1 MAEPAI
7 LSVEGLSRR
16 YGGVV
21 AVHDVTFDVPDGS
34 ITALIGPNGAGKT
47 TTLNVISGLIP
58 PSDGRVR
65 LRGDDMAGLRSD
77 QICRRGIA
85 RTFQT
90 PQVFRSMS
98 VRDNV
103 IVGTTPRGRIS
114 LIDAA
119 VNSARLRREE
129 QVLAGEVD
137 NWLKFVGLEPQA
149 DRPISEL
156 PFGRL
161 RLVEIA
167 RALSSKP
174 ALLLMDEPSSG
185 LSRRGAELRSVLLR
199 ISTSDHDPAGRTQH
213 AACDVDGRRR
223 PRARQGP
230 VAHRR
235 DAGRGAG
242 RPACAQGLSRDGWL
256 IDAHHLQPQ
265 RWIRAGPSALRRV
278 ARGPGGA
285 MRRRVGAKRRR
296 QDHAAARDLGLSSPT
311 SGTIEFD
318 GQSIGATPPHQIVKR
333 GISQVFRGGR
343 SSAR

>member
-185 LSRRGAELRSVLLR
+185 LSRAEAQELRSVLLR
-199 ISTSDHDPAGRTQH
+199 IKQQAITILLVEHNMPLVMSTADVVLVLDKGQLLTAGTPTE
-213 AACDVDGRRR
+213 V
-223 PRARQGP
+223 
-230 VAHRR
+230 
-235 DAGRGAG
+235 
-242 RPACAQGLSRDGWL
+242 
-256 IDAHHLQPQ
+256 
-265 RWIRAGPSALRRV
+265 RV
-278 ARGPGGA
+278 NPLVRKAYLGTGG
-285 MRRRVGAKRRR
+285 
-296 QDHAAARDLGLSSPT
+296 
-311 SGTIEFD
+311 
-318 GQSIGATPPHQIVKR
+318 
-333 GISQVFRGGR
+333 
-343 SSAR
+343 

>member
-7 LSVEGLSRR
+7 LTVEGLSRR

-21 AVHDVTFDVPDGS
+21 AVQGVSFAVPEGS

-58 PSDGRVR
+58 PTDGRVR
-65 LRGDDMAGLRSD
+65 LRGEDTAGLRSD
-77 QICRRGIA
+77 QLCRRGIA

-103 IVGTTPRGRIS
+103 FVGTTPRGRIN

-119 VNSARLRREE
+119 VSSSRLRGEERE
-129 QVLAGEVD
+129 LSGEVD
-137 NWLKFVGLEPQA
+137 DWLSFVGLGAQA
-149 DRPISEL
+149 DQPISEL

-185 LSRRGAELRSVLLR
+185 LSRAEAQELRSVLLR
-199 ISTSDHDPAGRTQH
+199 IKQQAVTILLVEHNMPLVMSTADVVLVLDKGQLLAAGTPAE
-213 AACDVDGRRR
+213 V
-223 PRARQGP
+223 RASPIVRKAYLGT
-230 VAHRR
+230 
-235 DAGRGAG
+235 
-242 RPACAQGLSRDGWL
+242 
-256 IDAHHLQPQ
+256 
-265 RWIRAGPSALRRV
+265 
-278 ARGPGGA
+278 GG
-285 MRRRVGAKRRR
+285 
-296 QDHAAARDLGLSSPT
+296 
-311 SGTIEFD
+311 
-318 GQSIGATPPHQIVKR
+318 
-333 GISQVFRGGR
+333 
-343 SSAR
+343 

>member
-1 MAEPAI
+1 MADPAI
-7 LSVEGLSRR
+7 LTVERLGRR

-21 AVHDVTFDVPDGS
+21 AVQDVSFEVAAGA

-58 PSDGRVR
+58 PTDGLVR
-65 LRGDDMAGLRSD
+65 FRGDNTAGLRAD

-119 VNSARLRREE
+119 INSPRLRREE
-129 QVLAGEVD
+129 QVLAREVGE
-137 NWLKFVGLEPQA
+137 WLSFVGLQAQA

-167 RALSSKP
+167 RALASKP

-185 LSRRGAELRSVLLR
+185 LSRAEAQELRSVLLR
-199 ISTSDHDPAGRTQH
+199 VKQQSITILLVEHNMPLVMSTA
-213 AACDVDGRRR
+213 DVVLVLDKGQLL
-223 PRARQGP
+223 A
-230 VAHRR
+230 
-235 DAGRGAG
+235 
-242 RPACAQGLSRDGWL
+242 
-256 IDAHHLQPQ
+256 
-265 RWIRAGPSALRRV
+265 
-278 ARGPGGA
+278 
-285 MRRRVGAKRRR
+285 
-296 QDHAAARDLGLSSPT
+296 
-311 SGTIEFD
+311 SGTP
-318 GQSIGATPPHQIVKR
+318 A
-333 GISQVFRGGR
+333 QVRANPFVRKAYLGTGG
-343 SSAR
+343 

>member
-65 LRGDDMAGLRSD
+65 LRGDDTAGLRSD

-119 VNSARLRREE
+119 VDSARLRREE

-137 NWLKFVGLEPQA
+137 NWLKFVGLETQA

-185 LSRRGAELRSVLLR
+185 LSRAEAQELRSVLLR
-199 ISTSDHDPAGRTQH
+199 IKQQAITILLVEHNMPLVMSTADVVLVLDKGQLLTAGTPTE
-213 AACDVDGRRR
+213 V
-223 PRARQGP
+223 
-230 VAHRR
+230 
-235 DAGRGAG
+235 
-242 RPACAQGLSRDGWL
+242 
-256 IDAHHLQPQ
+256 
-265 RWIRAGPSALRRV
+265 RV
-278 ARGPGGA
+278 NPLVRKAYLGTGG
-285 MRRRVGAKRRR
+285 
-296 QDHAAARDLGLSSPT
+296 
-311 SGTIEFD
+311 
-318 GQSIGATPPHQIVKR
+318 
-333 GISQVFRGGR
+333 
-343 SSAR
+343 

>member
-1 MAEPAI
+1 MAEPA
-7 LSVEGLSRR
+7 LLAVEGLGRR

-21 AVHDVTFDVPDGS
+21 AVQGVSFEVASGS

-58 PSDGRVR
+58 PTDGRVR
-65 LRGDDMAGLRSD
+65 LRGDETAGLRSD

-119 VNSARLRREE
+119 INSSRLRREE
-129 QVLAGEVD
+129 RVLAEEVD
-137 NWLKFVGLEPQA
+137 EWLKFVGLQSEA
-149 DRPISEL
+149 DKPISEL

-167 RALSSKP
+167 RALASKP

-185 LSRRGAELRSVLLR
+185 LSRAEAQALRAILLR
-199 ISTSDHDPAGRTQH
+199 IKQQDITILLVEHNMPLVMSTA
-213 AACDVDGRRR
+213 
-223 PRARQGP
+223 
-230 VAHRR
+230 
-235 DAGRGAG
+235 
-242 RPACAQGLSRDGWL
+242 
-256 IDAHHLQPQ
+256 
-265 RWIRAGPSALRRV
+265 
-278 ARGPGGA
+278 
-285 MRRRVGAKRRR
+285 
-296 QDHAAARDLGLSSPT
+296 DLVVVLDKGQMLA
-311 SGTIEFD
+311 SGTPAEVRA
-318 GQSIGATPPHQIVKR
+318 SPIVRKAYL
-333 GISQVFRGGR
+333 GTHG
-343 SSAR
+343 

>member
-7 LSVEGLSRR
+7 LSVEGLGRR

-58 PSDGRVR
+58 PSDGRVL
-65 LRGDDMAGLRSD
+65 LRGDDTAGLRSD

-98 VRDNV
+98 VRGNV

-185 LSRRGAELRSVLLR
+185 LSRAEAQELRSVLLR
-199 ISTSDHDPAGRTQH
+199 IKQQAITILLVEHNMPLVMSTADVVLVLDKGQLLTAGTPTE
-213 AACDVDGRRR
+213 V
-223 PRARQGP
+223 
-230 VAHRR
+230 
-235 DAGRGAG
+235 
-242 RPACAQGLSRDGWL
+242 
-256 IDAHHLQPQ
+256 
-265 RWIRAGPSALRRV
+265 RV
-278 ARGPGGA
+278 NPLVRKAYLGTGG
-285 MRRRVGAKRRR
+285 
-296 QDHAAARDLGLSSPT
+296 
-311 SGTIEFD
+311 
-318 GQSIGATPPHQIVKR
+318 
-333 GISQVFRGGR
+333 
-343 SSAR
+343 